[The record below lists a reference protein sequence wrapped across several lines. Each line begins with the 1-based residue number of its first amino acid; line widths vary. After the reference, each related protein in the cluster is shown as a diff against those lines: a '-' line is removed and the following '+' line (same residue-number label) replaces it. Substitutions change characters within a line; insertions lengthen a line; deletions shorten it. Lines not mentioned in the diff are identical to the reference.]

1 MAKNKRSFRGW
12 LMHTVFLLIVLGVLC
27 FGIALGILTLA
38 EKNPPPVGS
47 GSQAIIV
54 LGAQVYPDGRP
65 SPQLELRLEAAL
77 SLWHQNPRPI
87 IVCGAQGSNEPE
99 PEGDIMKAWLTAHG
113 VPSQQITAETASR
126 NTRQNLQNA
135 GRLLPEGTE
144 RVTIVTSD
152 YHLPRALRLARDE
165 GLTADG
171 VGSPCKPEYWIKN
184 HFREVLAWG
193 KYAAE
198 KLGVLRQH

>member
-1 MAKNKRSFRGW
+1 
-12 LMHTVFLLIVLGVLC
+12 MHTVFLLIVLGVAC
-27 FGIALGILTLA
+27 FGIALGVLTLA
-38 EKNPPPVGS
+38 EKNPPPVKGD
-47 GSQAIIV
+47 SQAMII

-77 SLWHQNPRPI
+77 NLWLQHPRPVI
-87 IVCGAQGSNEPE
+87 TCGAQGKNEPE
-99 PEGDIMKAWLTAHG
+99 PEGDIMKAWLVARG
-113 VPSQQITAETASR
+113 IPAQQITAETTSR

-135 GRLLPEGTE
+135 RRLLPEGTE

-152 YHLPRALRLARDE
+152 YHLPRALLLARDE
-165 GLTADG
+165 GLSADG
-171 VGSPCKPEYWIKN
+171 AGSPCKPEYWIKN

-198 KLGVLRQH
+198 KIGVLKP